1 MPSTV
6 VRLRNELSAITDT
19 LASLITE
26 LPVKHRNQDGF
37 GVIFIGPDH
46 YWGETTSAQANRQLA
61 IKRDY
66 DEWYEVLR
74 SVFRDPTNDVG
85 RRILEAHRDLVR
97 WVESSSNW
105 SITANPANNVES
117 LRRDAGKYHDVLAIL
132 EAGGATTEI
141 LIPDTNALVSEP
153 DPEQYRA
160 VVASE
165 KFIIML
171 LPAVLGELDNLKNN
185 HRNPEFR
192 EKVRKTITRIKGWRN
207 QGSLR
212 EGVTVNRD
220 ITVKAIA
227 REPDTKASLSW
238 LDFDNQDDRI
248 IASVLE
254 VQAANPTARVV
265 LVTGDINLCNKADVA
280 RIETAELA

>member
-1 MPSTV
+1 MTSTA
-6 VRLRNELSAITDT
+6 VRLRNELSAITDA
-19 LASLITE
+19 LASLISE
-26 LPVKHRNQDGF
+26 LPVKRRTQDGF

-97 WVESSSNW
+97 WVELSSNW
-105 SITANPANNVES
+105 SITANPANNVAA
-117 LRRDAGKYHDVLAIL
+117 LRRDAGKYDDVLAIL

-141 LIPDTNALVSEP
+141 LIPDTNAVVSEP
-153 DPEQYRA
+153 NPERYRA
-160 VVASE
+160 IIANE
-165 KFIIML
+165 GFIFML

-185 HRNPEFR
+185 HRNPDFR
-192 EKVRKTITRIKGWRN
+192 EKVQKAITRIKGWRN

-212 EGVTVNRD
+212 EGVTVNRN

-227 REPDTKASLSW
+227 REPDMKASLSW
-238 LDFDNQDDRI
+238 LDVDNQDDRI
-248 IASVLE
+248 IAFVLE
-254 VQAANPTARVV
+254 VQAANPAARVV
-265 LVTGDINLCNKADVA
+265 LVTDDINLGNKADVA
-280 RIETAELA
+280 KIETAELA

>member
-6 VRLRNELSAITDT
+6 AKLQNDLSDITDA
-19 LASLITE
+19 LSSLISE
-26 LPVKHRNQDGF
+26 LPVQNRNRYGS
-37 GVIFIGPDH
+37 GLVIIGPNY
-46 YWGETTSAQANRQLA
+46 YWGEPTPAQANRQLV

-85 RRILEAHRDLVR
+85 RRISEAHRDLLR
-97 WVESSSNW
+97 WVELSGNW
-105 SITANPANNVES
+105 TITADPANNVEA
-117 LRRDAGKYHDVLAIL
+117 LRRDAGKYYDVLAIL
-132 EAGGATTEI
+132 EAGGAATEI
-141 LIPDTNALVSEP
+141 LIPDTNALVTEP
-153 DPEQYRA
+153 DPERYRA
-160 VVASE
+160 VVAKE
-165 KFIIML
+165 KFVFML
-171 LPAVLGELDNLKNN
+171 LPTVLGELDNLKNN

-192 EKVRKTITRIKGWRN
+192 EKVHKAITRIKGWRE

-212 EGVTVNRD
+212 EGVTVNRN
-220 ITVKAIA
+220 ITVQAIA
-227 REPDTKASLSW
+227 REPDIKSALSW

-254 VQAANPTARVV
+254 IQAASPTARVV
-265 LVTGDINLCNKADVA
+265 LVTGDVNLANKADVA